1 MIVFITDKKLFI
13 KCCLGYQI
21 TLKGM
26 LLSQA
31 SVVND
36 LINMLIFLI

>member
-1 MIVFITDKKLFI
+1 MIVFVIDTKTIYKVL
-13 KCCLGYQI
+13 LGYQI

-31 SVVND
+31 SIVND
-36 LINMLIFLI
+36 LVNMLIF